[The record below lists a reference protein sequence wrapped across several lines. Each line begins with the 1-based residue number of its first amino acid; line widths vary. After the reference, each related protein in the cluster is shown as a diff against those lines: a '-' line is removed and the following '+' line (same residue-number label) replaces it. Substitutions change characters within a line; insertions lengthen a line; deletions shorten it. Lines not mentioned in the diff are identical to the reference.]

1 MLTVNCYKIMSRKQ
15 KILIVVVGILII
27 LALFYWLFLR
37 ESFTPQ
43 SPATKTNV
51 NVVALPPVIPPNSA
65 TVSAIVP
72 EASAEEKL
80 RSSISRLA
88 AAFAERYGSYSNQG
102 NFENLSDLESLMTEK
117 MWAETDSFIQQ
128 SKASAGDSAVYFGV
142 TTKAISVNIVSI
154 DEVAGIAEITVGTQR
169 RESSG
174 SMADSSAIK
183 YENLELTFWKVGG
196 EWKVNAAKWVQ

>member
-1 MLTVNCYKIMSRKQ
+1 MSRKQ

-43 SPATKTNV
+43 SPEAKTNV

-65 TVSAIVP
+65 TVSASVP

-102 NFENLSDLESLMTEK
+102 NFENLFDLESLMTQK
-117 MWAETDSFIQQ
+117 MWAETENFIEQNKATPGDDS
-128 SKASAGDSAVYFGV
+128 VYFGV
-142 TTKAISVNIVSI
+142 TTKGISVNIAEL
-154 DEVAGIAEITVGTQR
+154 DDGAGTAKITVGTQR
-169 RESSG
+169 REASG
-174 SMADSSAIK
+174 SMADNSAIK
-183 YENLELTFWKVGG
+183 YEDLKLVFQKVNG
-196 EWKVNAAKWVQ
+196 EWKVDEAKWVQQ

>member
-1 MLTVNCYKIMSRKQ
+1 MSRKQ
-15 KILIVVVGILII
+15 KILIVIVGILII

-43 SPATKTNV
+43 SGTTKTNV
-51 NVVALPPVIPPNSA
+51 NVVALPPVIPPNST
-65 TVSAIVP
+65 TVSATVP
-72 EASAEEKL
+72 EASQEEKL

-102 NFENLSDLESLMTEK
+102 NFENLLDLKSLMTEK
-117 MWAETDSFIQQ
+117 MQTETDNFIRQ
-128 SKASAGDSAVYFGV
+128 AEISAGDSASYFGV

-154 DEVAGIAEITVGTQR
+154 DEGAGTAEITVGTQR

-174 SMADSSAIK
+174 SMANNSAIK
-183 YENLELTFWKVGG
+183 YENLELTLWKISG
-196 EWKVNAAKWVQ
+196 EWKVDAAKWVQQ